1 MQQSVEQ
8 IDNWIVAALPRL
20 NRAVLDKQLTIE
32 DLVVRANHRV
42 LHTAPIPEELT
53 PLQAKQLVV
62 DIGLLGASIGRH
74 RQESNLELLRTP
86 QSSFLSL
93 VASQDNIP
101 FLDYMRRL
109 AQRTHTGHPSRD
121 AYASLVRWNVPTI
134 EVKWQGQVLGHN
146 HSVFTNNVVRTYTGN
161 QGEELFL
168 ILLKKAEALEASV
181 NELLYPIVSGSV
193 QVNSSHALEA
203 TILATTLLDA
213 VHQINLEFTAK
224 DEFGQ
229 HIFETAHFMDIL
241 RQFAIHWTAGD
252 SPPSGAQDPEF
263 IKRDFYL
270 GYQFTGYTKHVY
282 KIFPALLAPERNAL
296 EQAMRLPNIPSLLA
310 SLIGI
315 DAAIFANGSPA
326 QLLQLA
332 VDYPCVIPYFFLMQ
346 ANGRVASSHLML
358 TKRFLFKP
366 MRERERRNIPDS
378 PLVSN
383 RAGTTGMLENLLEA
397 LAKPRRNHMLRGFSR
412 IPLSQLASRQKTESN
427 KRHTREEL
435 LGMVNFSHQS
445 SAATFCRL
453 DAQADRGHSKP
464 EVSTSLSKLDA
475 NGSVSSEAGLPLKG

>member
-1 MQQSVEQ
+1 MQNRVEQ
-8 IDNWIVAALPRL
+8 IDNWIVVELPRL
-20 NRAVLDKQLTIE
+20 NRAVLEKHLTVE
-32 DLVVRANHRV
+32 DLVVRANHQV

-62 DIGLLGASIGRH
+62 DIGLLGASVGRH
-74 RQESNLELLRTP
+74 RQEADLELLRTP
-86 QSSFLSL
+86 QNSFLSM

-101 FLDYMRRL
+101 FLDYVRRL
-109 AQRTHTGHPSRD
+109 AQCTHTGHPPRD
-121 AYASLVRWNVPTI
+121 TYASLVRWNVPTI
-134 EVKWQGQVLGHN
+134 EVKWQGQVLGYN
-146 HSVFTNNVVRTYTGN
+146 HSVFHRNVVRTYTGN

-168 ILLKKAEALEASV
+168 VLLKKAEALEASV

-203 TILATTLLDA
+203 AILATKLLDA

-224 DEFGQ
+224 NECDQ
-229 HIFETAHFMDIL
+229 SIFETAHFMDIL

-270 GYQFTGYTKHVY
+270 GYQFAGYTNHVY
-282 KIFPALLAPERNAL
+282 GMFPALLTSERSTL
-296 EQAMRLPNIPSLLA
+296 EEAMRLPSIPSLLG

-315 DAAIFANGSPA
+315 DADIFANGSPS

-332 VDYPCVIPYFFLMQ
+332 DDYPCVIPYFFLMQ

-358 TKRFLFKP
+358 TKRFLFNP
-366 MRERERRNIPDS
+366 MRERDRRNIPDS

-383 RAGTTGMLENLLEA
+383 RAGTTGMLETLLEA
-397 LAKPRRNHMLRGFSR
+397 LTKPRRNHMLRGFSR
-412 IPLSQLASRQKTESN
+412 IPLSQLARRQKTEPS
-427 KRHTREEL
+427 KRHTKEEL
-435 LGMVNFSHQS
+435 LGMVNFCHQS
-445 SAATFCRL
+445 SAAAFFL
-453 DAQADRGHSKP
+453 
-464 EVSTSLSKLDA
+464 
-475 NGSVSSEAGLPLKG
+475 